1 MTTILIADD
10 HNVMRQGLHA
20 LLTAQP
26 DFEVVGEAGD
36 GVEAVRQV
44 ECLHP
49 DVLVLDMIMPGFSG
63 IEVLKRLNKRPPT
76 CAVVMLSMYGA
87 DGYVKEAIKSGAKG
101 YILKKDSVEE
111 LTSAI
116 REVLAGRHYI
126 SPSLTRKVID
136 SYAGINQKRD
146 PYDTLTSREREVL
159 HMVAAG
165 GTSAQIST
173 KLFISRRTVEFHR
186 ANIMNKLRLRSQQA
200 LARYCLEAGIS
211 PSA

>member
-1 MTTILIADD
+1 MATIVVADD
-10 HNVMRQGLHA
+10 HNMIRQGLRA
-20 LLTAQP
+20 LLSAQP

-36 GVEAVRQV
+36 GVEAVREAERLQ
-44 ECLHP
+44 P

-63 IEVLKRLNKRPPT
+63 IEVIRRLNKRPLA
-76 CAVVMLSMYGA
+76 CAIVVLSMYGA

-116 REVLAGRHYI
+116 HEVLAGRHYI

-146 PYDTLTSREREVL
+146 PYDTLTAREREVL

-165 GTSAQIST
+165 STSTQISV

-186 ANIMNKLRLRSQQA
+186 ANMMNKLRLRSQQA

-211 PSA
+211 PCG

>member
-1 MTTILIADD
+1 MATIVVADD
-10 HNVMRQGLHA
+10 HNMIRQGLRA
-20 LLTAQP
+20 LLSAQP

-36 GVEAVRQV
+36 GVEAVREAERLQ
-44 ECLHP
+44 P

-63 IEVLKRLNKRPPT
+63 IEVIRRLNKRPLA
-76 CAVVMLSMYGA
+76 CAIVVLSMYGA

-146 PYDTLTSREREVL
+146 PYDTLTAREREVL

-165 GTSAQIST
+165 NTSTQISV

-186 ANIMNKLRLRSQQA
+186 ANMMNKLRLRSQQA

-211 PSA
+211 PCG